1 MMTSV
6 TTVHLNP
13 VSAEREEE
21 FNLWYS
27 YVHLRDVMGMPGHI
41 SAQRFCRCAYQPAV
55 SDDTYK
61 YYTFYELKSKAES
74 TKSHQDRVMTW
85 ELLISSAF
93 DFSNYKE
100 SYWDLCA
107 STAPYPAFA
116 EHGRTSWNLVALI
129 QGKEGTDVEAML
141 SEERLNHLAA
151 MDGVY
156 AANLYRFGTEQMP
169 KKTAAPEPCTHQLVV
184 QLEDARLG
192 CAAWDAFLAE
202 YPELNGLEMAVT
214 NYESMMPRLTEQWP
228 TPQDRAISAIAH
240 ILAGLPGFCAG
251 EAYVKKTD
259 VLSPALR
266 ENLKRLAAEDAAGG
280 N

>member
-21 FNLWYS
+21 FNLWFS
-27 YVHLRDVMGMPGHI
+27 WRTPG
-41 SAQRFCRCAYQPAV
+41 
-55 SDDTYK
+55 
-61 YYTFYELKSKAES
+61 
-74 TKSHQDRVMTW
+74 W
-85 ELLISSAF
+85 
-93 DFSNYKE
+93 
-100 SYWDLCA
+100 
-107 STAPYPAFA
+107 
-116 EHGRTSWNLVALI
+116 
-129 QGKEGTDVEAML
+129 
-141 SEERLNHLAA
+141 
-151 MDGVY
+151 
-156 AANLYRFGTEQMP
+156 
-169 KKTAAPEPCTHQLVV
+169 AAPHGT
-184 QLEDARLG
+184 RF
-192 CAAWDAFLAE
+192 WR
-202 YPELNGLEMAVT
+202 PELNGLEMAVT

-228 TPQDRAISAIAH
+228 TPRDRAISAIAH